1 MLRKL
6 SEITVG
12 KRSLKE
18 ILDEYKNL
26 FKNADLSYTDLR
38 GINFNNIDLSGADL
52 RGTDLRYVNLSYT
65 DLSNTNLSGANLV
78 GVNLVGANLV
88 GANLSRANLSD
99 ANLVGADLS
108 HTDLSDAN
116 LVGADLSHTDLSDT
130 NLKNASLRGAILNK
144 IKYDHKTAFFAIQCP
159 EEGSFVGYKKASNKI
174 VKLLIL
180 EDSKRSSATSRT
192 CRCDK
197 AMVLSIES
205 IDGEEKFI
213 EVESNYDSNFIYK
226 VGEIVKVDDFC
237 ENRWEEC
244 ATGIH
249 FFITKQEAINY

>member
-6 SEITVG
+6 SEVTIG
-12 KRSLKE
+12 KRNLKE

-38 GINFNNIDLSGADL
+38 GINFNNIDLSGSDL
-52 RGTDLRYVNLSYT
+52 RGTDLRHVNLSYT

-78 GVNLVGANLV
+78 GANLV
-88 GANLSRANLSD
+88 GANLSKANLSE
-99 ANLVGADLS
+99 ANLKGAYLSHTDLSEANLKSADLS
-108 HTDLSDAN
+108 HTDLSGAN
-116 LVGADLSHTDLSDT
+116 LKDAELS
-130 NLKNASLRGAILNK
+130 GAILNK
-144 IKYDHKTAFFAIQCP
+144 VRYDHKTAFFAIQCP
-159 EEGSFVGYKKASNKI
+159 EKGSFIGYKKAKNKI
-174 VKLLIL
+174 IELLIL

-197 AMVLSIES
+197 AKVLSIES
-205 IDGEEKFI
+205 IDGKEKFT
-213 EVESNYDSNFIYK
+213 EVESNYNSNFIYK

-244 ATGIH
+244 TTGIH

>member
-6 SEITVG
+6 SEVTIG
-12 KRSLKE
+12 KRNLKE

-38 GINFNNIDLSGADL
+38 GINFNNIDLSGSDL
-52 RGTDLRYVNLSYT
+52 RGTDLRHVNLSYT

-78 GVNLVGANLV
+78 DANLVGVNLVGANLSK
-88 GANLSRANLSD
+88 ANLSEANLKS
-99 ANLVGADLS
+99 AYLS
-108 HTDLSDAN
+108 HTDLSEAN
-116 LVGADLSHTDLSDT
+116 LKDAELS
-130 NLKNASLRGAILNK
+130 GAILNK
-144 IKYDHKTAFFAIQCP
+144 VRYDHKTAFFAIQCP
-159 EEGSFVGYKKASNKI
+159 EKGSFIGYKKAKNKI
-174 VKLLIL
+174 IELLIL

-197 AMVLSIES
+197 AKVLSIES
-205 IDGEEKFI
+205 IDGKEKFT
-213 EVESNYDSNFIYK
+213 EVESNYNSNFIYK

-244 ATGIH
+244 TTGIH

>member
-6 SEITVG
+6 SEVTIG
-12 KRSLKE
+12 KRNLKE

-38 GINFNNIDLSGADL
+38 GINFNNIDLSGSDL
-52 RGTDLRYVNLSYT
+52 RGTDLRHVNLSYT
-65 DLSNTNLSGANLV
+65 DLSNTNLVGANLVGANLV
-78 GVNLVGANLV
+78 GVNLVGANLSK
-88 GANLSRANLSD
+88 ANLSEANLK
-99 ANLVGADLS
+99 GAYLS
-108 HTDLSDAN
+108 HTDLSEAN
-116 LVGADLSHTDLSDT
+116 LKDAELS
-130 NLKNASLRGAILNK
+130 GAILNK
-144 IKYDHKTAFFAIQCP
+144 VRYDHKTAFFAIQCP
-159 EEGSFVGYKKASNKI
+159 EKGSFIGYKKAKNKI
-174 VKLLIL
+174 IELLIL

-197 AMVLSIES
+197 AKVLSIES
-205 IDGEEKFI
+205 IDGKEKFT
-213 EVESNYDSNFIYK
+213 EVESNYNSNFIYK

-244 ATGIH
+244 TTGIH

>member
-6 SEITVG
+6 SEVTIG
-12 KRSLKE
+12 KRNLKE

-26 FKNADLSYTDLR
+26 FKNADLSCTDLR

-52 RGTDLRYVNLSYT
+52 RGTDLRHVNLSYT

-78 GVNLVGANLV
+78 GVNLSR
-88 GANLSRANLSD
+88 ANLSRANLSHTNLSE
-99 ANLVGADLS
+99 ANLKGAYLS
-108 HTDLSDAN
+108 HTDLSGAN
-116 LVGADLSHTDLSDT
+116 LKDAELS
-130 NLKNASLRGAILNK
+130 GAILNK
-144 IKYDHKTAFFAIQCP
+144 VRYDHKTAFFAIQCP
-159 EEGSFVGYKKASNKI
+159 EKGSFIGYKKAKNKI
-174 VKLLIL
+174 IELLIL

-205 IDGEEKFI
+205 IDGEEKFT

-226 VGEIVKVDDFC
+226 VGEIVRVDNFC

-244 ATGIH
+244 TTGIH

>member
-6 SEITVG
+6 SEVTIG
-12 KRSLKE
+12 KRNLKE

-38 GINFNNIDLSGADL
+38 GINFNNIDLSGSDL
-52 RGTDLRYVNLSYT
+52 RGTDLRHVNLSYT

-78 GVNLVGANLV
+78 GANLVGVNLVGANLSK
-88 GANLSRANLSD
+88 ANLSEANLKGAYLSHTD
-99 ANLVGADLS
+99 LSEANLKSADLS
-108 HTDLSDAN
+108 HTDLSGAN
-116 LVGADLSHTDLSDT
+116 LKDAELS
-130 NLKNASLRGAILNK
+130 GAILNK
-144 IKYDHKTAFFAIQCP
+144 VRYDHKTAFFAIQCP
-159 EEGSFVGYKKASNKI
+159 EKGSFIGYKKAKNKI
-174 VKLLIL
+174 IELLIL

-197 AMVLSIES
+197 AKVLSIES
-205 IDGEEKFI
+205 IDGKEKFT
-213 EVESNYDSNFIYK
+213 EVESNYNSNFIYK

-244 ATGIH
+244 TTGIH

>member
-6 SEITVG
+6 SEVTIG
-12 KRSLKE
+12 KRNLKE

-52 RGTDLRYVNLSYT
+52 RGTDLRYVNLSCT

-78 GVNLVGANLV
+78 GANLV
-88 GANLSRANLSD
+88 GANLSKADLSHTNLSE

-108 HTDLSDAN
+108 HTNLSDAN
-116 LVGADLSHTDLSDT
+116 LKD
-130 NLKNASLRGAILNK
+130 ASLRGAILNK

-159 EEGSFVGYKKASNKI
+159 EKGSFIGYKKAKNKI
-174 VKLLIL
+174 IELLIL
-180 EDSKRSSATSRT
+180 EESKRSSATSRT

-197 AMVLSIES
+197 AMVLNIES
-205 IDGEEKFI
+205 IDGEEKFT

-226 VGEIVKVDDFC
+226 VGEIVKVDNFC
-237 ENRWEEC
+237 EDRWEEC
-244 ATGIH
+244 STGIH

>member
-6 SEITVG
+6 SEVTIG
-12 KRSLKE
+12 KRNLKE

-52 RGTDLRYVNLSYT
+52 RGTDLRHVNLSYT

-78 GVNLVGANLV
+78 GVNLVGANL
-88 GANLSRANLSD
+88 SRANLSHTNLSE
-99 ANLVGADLS
+99 ANLKSADLS
-108 HTDLSDAN
+108 HTDLSGAN
-116 LVGADLSHTDLSDT
+116 LKDAELS
-130 NLKNASLRGAILNK
+130 GAILNK
-144 IKYDHKTAFFAIQCP
+144 VRYDHKTAFFAIQCP
-159 EEGSFVGYKKASNKI
+159 EKGSFIGYKKAKNKI
-174 VKLLIL
+174 IELLIL

-205 IDGEEKFI
+205 IDGEEKFT

-226 VGEIVKVDDFC
+226 VGEIVRVDNFC

-244 ATGIH
+244 TTGIH

>member
-6 SEITVG
+6 SEVTIG
-12 KRSLKE
+12 KRNLKE

-38 GINFNNIDLSGADL
+38 GINFNNIDLSGSDL
-52 RGTDLRYVNLSYT
+52 RGTDLRHVNLSYT

-78 GVNLVGANLV
+78 GANLVGVNLVGVNLSKANLK
-88 GANLSRANLSD
+88 GAYLSHTDLSEANLKS
-99 ANLVGADLS
+99 ADLS
-108 HTDLSDAN
+108 HTDLSGAN
-116 LVGADLSHTDLSDT
+116 LKDAELS
-130 NLKNASLRGAILNK
+130 GAILNK
-144 IKYDHKTAFFAIQCP
+144 VRYDHKTAFFAIQCP
-159 EEGSFVGYKKASNKI
+159 EKGSFIGYKKAKNKI
-174 VKLLIL
+174 IELLIL

-197 AMVLSIES
+197 AKVLSIES
-205 IDGEEKFI
+205 IDGKEKFT
-213 EVESNYDSNFIYK
+213 EVESNYNSNFIYK

-244 ATGIH
+244 TTGIH